1 MSWISGGACGL
12 WNKQLS
18 CNIRQAKSIWT
29 IFIFRSPVLPHVYI
43 SLLSLD
49 TQLQVTLATASS
61 RRNALIVAQDRAN
74 EGYTSLLELTQAQ
87 FEYESAQQMVPELE
101 QAIRQQENAIRLLTG
116 AAPGMCPVGG
126 NSKI

>member
-1 MSWISGGACGL
+1 M
-12 WNKQLS
+12 
-18 CNIRQAKSIWT
+18 
-29 IFIFRSPVLPHVYI
+29 YI